1 MSVICVEILSF
12 FERKDKKVV
21 VNHRNQQI
29 CFFKIVQVH
38 PDNKIMSGTKN
49 REREN
54 NGGT

>member
-54 NGGT
+54 NGGA